1 MRIRLFLLAAL
12 ILFLSSCAREQ
23 TFETHGVAFSYLSG
37 DWEIEEEAQSYQ
49 QHFVGIRK
57 IGLDPSG
64 IFFITFFPK
73 NEEDTVE
80 SLIEESVEFYRTS
93 DMKYEYTPIVSTTF
107 NGIPALTFSYTM
119 TANGFLHHGSIH
131 MLENDD
137 WLIEIIKQEAEV
149 DARKNKAGFALIE
162 STFRFT
168 D

>member
-1 MRIRLFLLAAL
+1 MRIRLFILVLLT
-12 ILFLSSCAREQ
+12 LFLSSCTREQ
-23 TFETHGVAFSYLSG
+23 AFETHGVTFSYLSG

-73 NEEDTVE
+73 SEEDTVK
-80 SLIEESVEFYRTS
+80 SLIDESVEFNLSS
-93 DMKYEYTPIVSTTF
+93 DLKYECTPVVSTTF
-107 NGIPALTFSYTM
+107 NGIPALTYSYTM
-119 TANGFLHHGSIH
+119 TANGYVHHGTVYT
-131 MLENDD
+131 LENDD

-149 DARKNKAGFALIE
+149 DARKNKAGFALLE

-168 D
+168 E